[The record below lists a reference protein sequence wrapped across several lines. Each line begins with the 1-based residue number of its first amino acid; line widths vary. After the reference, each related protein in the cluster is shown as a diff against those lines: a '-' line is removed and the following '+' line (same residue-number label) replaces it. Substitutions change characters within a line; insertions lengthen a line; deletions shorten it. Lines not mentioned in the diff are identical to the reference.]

1 MNCGGLGALWRV
13 GCIEGDWV
21 NCGGSG
27 ELWRVGCIVEG
38 WVH

>member
-21 NCGGSG
+21 NGEGFGALSG
-27 ELWRVGCIVEG
+27 IG
-38 WVH
+38 